1 MNIFKT
7 LRKEV
12 LPTEREKL
20 IDALRKH
27 PVCSPMN
34 DLKESNINNEIRMWL
49 NPNNQVCFNF
59 GWFTFQDYYDWMN
72 GTGVIVK
79 GKTDEEKKKFWDV
92 AVFDKEHNLAWAIGY
107 NKKHFDLIDSNYH
120 LSEIETGVD
129 FYRIAKTPLKITK
142 DNHKEIIS
150 KIMGDVCRYY
160 GDTTVE
166 IKSGEN
172 SYRRMDIELQGVKET
187 LYALGVGYYGAS
199 NTPEEIENLSWI
211 ADICIYKAA
220 YLYFVKNKI
229 QLPDFDYVYAN
240 RYGKG

>member
-1 MNIFKT
+1 MKILEK
-7 LRKEV
+7 LRKKV

-20 IDALRKH
+20 IDALKKH
-27 PVCSPMN
+27 PVCKPMN
-34 DLKESNINNEIRMWL
+34 DLRESNINNGIRIWL

-59 GWFTFQDYYDWMN
+59 GWFTFQDFYDWMN
-72 GTGVIVK
+72 GNGNIVK

-107 NKKHFDLIDSNYH
+107 YKKHFDLIDDTYYPIGIGFNRK
-120 LSEIETGVD
+120 V
-129 FYRIAKTPLKITK
+129 KTPLMITK
-142 DNHKEIIS
+142 NNHKKIIS
-150 KIMGDVCRYY
+150 KVMGSVCGYY

-172 SYRRMDIELQGVKET
+172 GYTRMIQELQGVKET

-199 NTPEEIENLSWI
+199 NIPEEIENLSWI
-211 ADICIYKAA
+211 ADICVYKAA